1 MDRADGV
8 VAYDG
13 ARYSGRKRVARN
25 VNIYVDIDAK
35 KIHLCIHWRR
45 KATFMVYT
53 CVAISALNAEKRV

>member
-45 KATFMVYT
+45 KATFMVRK
-53 CVAISALNAEKRV
+53 CVAIDKSLEKRV